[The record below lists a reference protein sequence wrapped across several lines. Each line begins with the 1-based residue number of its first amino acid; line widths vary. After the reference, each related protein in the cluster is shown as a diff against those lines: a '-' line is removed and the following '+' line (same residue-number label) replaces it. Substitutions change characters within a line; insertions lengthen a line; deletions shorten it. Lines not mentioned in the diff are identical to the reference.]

1 MLFLNRWENHTNAGR
16 AHKTGILCAAW
27 NRLCLLLRTFQDGYV
42 RKRYSRGRGVLSEQE
57 KVLPAKASSAAVVQ
71 YTAQRIAVGV
81 YGTAGFLFLS
91 LKNRQLLGKY
101 HTYLPA
107 GIGICILIAAVLLT
121 ISVSKTAAGCIFQA
135 ADRAAA
141 KHPKWKEKL
150 EKAREQTEILQQETR
165 DLFLYDRKRLAEI
178 FLCSL
183 AKMTC
188 WYLIPCVMLC
198 GQNGNSFDTV
208 LPLTAVSYMLSGVI
222 PVPGGFGS
230 VEGIFYLFF
239 HR

>member
-1 MLFLNRWENHTNAGR
+1 MQVVRQMAKRKYIKYGIVVLITALLVFYFRDSWGETAREIMHTPLKNVLAVTGLSTCFFLIDGRIIQMLAGR
-16 AHKTGILCAAW
+16 TKQEFSVRQGIGCAFYCALF
-27 NRLCLLLRTFQDGYV
+27 RMVTFGSGTAVAEVFYLN
-42 RKRYSRGRGVLSEQE
+42 KK

-150 EKAREQTEILQQETR
+150 EKARE
-165 DLFLYDRKRLAEI
+165 
-178 FLCSL
+178 
-183 AKMTC
+183 
-188 WYLIPCVMLC
+188 
-198 GQNGNSFDTV
+198 
-208 LPLTAVSYMLSGVI
+208 
-222 PVPGGFGS
+222 
-230 VEGIFYLFF
+230 
-239 HR
+239 